1 MTGAVRRIERP
12 TYAWLAVALQLFT
25 SLMAVPVGIAMIAD
39 PHGSPLGIPHEWIA
53 ASPFGSFLLP
63 GITLLVMN
71 GLGQLAAA
79 VLVWRRHPLGPWLTG
94 TLGVGLMVW
103 IAVQVLMVPFSILQ
117 PLMFGIGVAEGL
129 MALFWLRHIGAL
141 RLS

>member
-1 MTGAVRRIERP
+1 MH
-12 TYAWLAVALQLFT
+12 LARVIGDVVAT
-25 SLMAVPVGIAMIAD
+25 RKEPGYD
-39 PHGSPLGIPHEWIA
+39 
-53 ASPFGSFLLP
+53 
-63 GITLLVMN
+63 GITLLVMH